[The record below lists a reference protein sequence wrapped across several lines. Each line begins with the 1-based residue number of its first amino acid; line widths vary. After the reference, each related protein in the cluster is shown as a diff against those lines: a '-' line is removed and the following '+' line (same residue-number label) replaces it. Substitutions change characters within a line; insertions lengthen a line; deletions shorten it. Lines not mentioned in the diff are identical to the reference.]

1 MFNRYRIL
9 SNEASGEEKAFGM
22 TVGLLGFQ
30 TTIAA
35 PVTLRGIG
43 VHSGAPV
50 GITFQPAE
58 AATGIVFA
66 RSFADGSSVEYRAIS
81 SQVGNTDL
89 CTVLGMSATRSIAT
103 IEHVMAALYA
113 LGIDN
118 IMVEVD
124 GGEMPIMDGSSH
136 PFIEAIE
143 QAGIVNLGIK
153 RRYIR
158 VIKPVRIDNGASWSE
173 FRPYDGTRFEVEIDF
188 SSPLIGRQSW
198 KGDLTAET
206 FRTELSRARTF
217 GFMRDVERLWAAG
230 YALGSS
236 LENSV
241 VISDDDSV
249 VNVEGLRYSD
259 EFVRHKTLDAVG
271 DLALAGAQFIGCYRS
286 YRGGHKMNANALKAL
301 LNDPTAYELV
311 EAPSSR
317 ASRVR
322 AGEFVPVSL
331 TERAPWSA

>member
-1 MFNRYRIL
+1 
-9 SNEASGEEKAFGM
+9 M
-22 TVGLLGFQ
+22 TIGLLGFQ
-30 TTIAA
+30 ATIAA
-35 PVTLRGIG
+35 PVTLSGIG

-50 GITFQPAE
+50 MITFQPAE
-58 AATGIVFA
+58 AGTGIVFS
-66 RSFADGSSVEYRAIS
+66 RNLEDGTSIEYRAIS
-81 SQVGNTDL
+81 SQVGPTDL
-89 CTVLGMSATRSIAT
+89 CTILGVSPSKWVAT

-113 LGIDN
+113 MGIDN
-118 IMVEVD
+118 IIVEVD
-124 GGEMPIMDGSSH
+124 GAEMPIMDGSSY

-143 QAGIVNLGIK
+143 QVGTVNLGIK

-158 VIKPVRIDNGASWSE
+158 VVKPVRIESGASWSE

-188 SSPLIGRQSW
+188 PSSLIGRQSW
-198 KGDLTAET
+198 KGDLTAAT
-206 FRTELSRARTF
+206 FKSELSRARTF

-241 VISDDDSV
+241 VISDDETV
-249 VNVEGLRYSD
+249 VNIEGLRYAKD

-301 LNDPTAYELV
+301 LSDPTAYEVV
-311 EAPSSR
+311 EAPSSV
-317 ASRVR
+317 ATRVR
-322 AGEFVPVSL
+322 AGEFVPVSM
-331 TERAPWSA
+331 TECAPWFA

>member
-1 MFNRYRIL
+1 MSI
-9 SNEASGEEKAFGM
+9 E
-22 TVGLLGFQ
+22 LLGFQ

-35 PVTLRGIG
+35 PVTLSGIG
-43 VHSGAPV
+43 VHSGSQV
-50 GITFQPAE
+50 SITFQPAD
-58 AATGIVFA
+58 AGTGIVFS
-66 RSFADGSSVEYRAIS
+66 RTLSDGSTAEYRAVS

-89 CTVLGMSATRSIAT
+89 CTVLGTNMARSVAT
-103 IEHVMAALYA
+103 IEHVMAAIYA
-113 LGIDN
+113 LGLDN
-118 IMVEVD
+118 LVVEVE
-124 GGEMPIMDGSSH
+124 GAEMPIMDGSSF

-143 QAGIVNLGIK
+143 QVGTVNLGVK

-158 VIKPVRIDNGASWSE
+158 VIKPVRIDAGASWSE

-188 SSPLIGRQSW
+188 DSPLIGRQSW
-198 KGDLTAET
+198 KGDLTASV
-206 FRTELSRARTF
+206 FRDELSRARTF

-241 VISDDDSV
+241 VIGDDDTV
-249 VNVEGLRYSD
+249 VNVEGLRYAKD

-301 LNDPTAYELV
+301 LSDPTAYEIV
-311 EAPSSR
+311 EAPARSQ
-317 ASRVR
+317 RVR
-322 AGEFVPVSL
+322 AREFVPVNVP
-331 TERAPWSA
+331 EFAPWVG

>member
-1 MFNRYRIL
+1 
-9 SNEASGEEKAFGM
+9 M

-35 PVTLRGIG
+35 PVTLTGTG

-50 GITFQPAE
+50 TLTFQPAD
-58 AATGIVFA
+58 AGTGIVFS
-66 RSFADGSSVEYRAIS
+66 RVFSDGNSIEYRAVS
-81 SQVGNTDL
+81 SQVGPTDL
-89 CTVLGMSATRSIAT
+89 CTILGSSPATWIAT

-118 IMVEVD
+118 VVVEVD
-124 GGEMPIMDGSSH
+124 AGEMPIMDGSSGA
-136 PFIEAIE
+136 FIEAIE
-143 QAGIVNLGIK
+143 QVGIVNLGVK

-158 VIKPVRIDNGASWSE
+158 VVKPVRIDSGASWSE

-188 SSPLIGRQSW
+188 STPLIGRQSW
-198 KGDLTAET
+198 KGDLTPAS
-206 FRTELSRARTF
+206 FKDELSRARTF

-230 YALGSS
+230 FALGSS

-241 VISDDDSV
+241 VISDDDTV
-249 VNVEGLRYSD
+249 VNVEGLRYKD

-301 LNDPTAYELV
+301 LNDPSAYEIV
-311 EAPSSR
+311 EAPVRSH
-317 ASRVR
+317 RVR
-322 AGEFVPVSL
+322 AGEFVPVQ
-331 TERAPWSA
+331 APELSAWFA

>member
-1 MFNRYRIL
+1 MSI
-9 SNEASGEEKAFGM
+9 E
-22 TVGLLGFQ
+22 LLGFQ

-35 PVTLRGIG
+35 PVTLSGIG
-43 VHSGAPV
+43 VHSGSQV
-50 GITFQPAE
+50 SITFQPAD
-58 AATGIVFA
+58 AGTGIVFS
-66 RSFADGSSVEYRAIS
+66 RTLADGSTAEYRAVS

-89 CTVLGMSATRSIAT
+89 CTVLGTNIARSVAT
-103 IEHVMAALYA
+103 IEHVMAAIYA
-113 LGIDN
+113 LGLDN
-118 IMVEVD
+118 LIVEVE
-124 GGEMPIMDGSSH
+124 GAEMPIMDGSSF

-143 QAGIVNLGIK
+143 QVGIVNLGVK

-158 VIKPVRIDNGASWSE
+158 VIKPVRIDAGASWSE

-188 SSPLIGRQSW
+188 DSPLIGRQSW
-198 KGDLTAET
+198 KGDLTASV
-206 FRTELSRARTF
+206 FRDELSRARTF

-241 VISDDDSV
+241 VIGDDDTV
-249 VNVEGLRYSD
+249 VNVEGLRYAKD

-301 LNDPTAYELV
+301 LSDPTAYEIV
-311 EAPSSR
+311 EAPARSQ
-317 ASRVR
+317 RVR
-322 AGEFVPVSL
+322 AREFVPVNVP
-331 TERAPWSA
+331 EFAPWVG

>member
-1 MFNRYRIL
+1 
-9 SNEASGEEKAFGM
+9 M
-22 TVGLLGFQ
+22 TIGLLGFQ
-30 TTIAA
+30 ATIAA
-35 PVTLRGIG
+35 PVTLSGIG

-50 GITFQPAE
+50 MITFQPAE
-58 AATGIVFA
+58 AGTGIVFS
-66 RSFADGSSVEYRAIS
+66 RNLEDGTSVEYRAVS
-81 SQVGNTDL
+81 SQVGPTDL
-89 CTVLGMSATRSIAT
+89 CTVLGLSPSKWVAT

-113 LGIDN
+113 MGIDN
-118 IMVEVD
+118 IIVEVD
-124 GGEMPIMDGSSH
+124 GAEMPIMDGSSY

-143 QAGIVNLGIK
+143 QVGIVNLGIK

-158 VIKPVRIDNGASWSE
+158 VVKPVRIESGASWSE

-188 SSPLIGRQSW
+188 PSALIGRQSW
-198 KGDLTAET
+198 KGDLSAAT
-206 FRTELSRARTF
+206 FKSELSRARTF

-241 VISDDDSV
+241 VISDDDTV
-249 VNVEGLRYSD
+249 VNVEGLRHDKD

-301 LNDPTAYELV
+301 LSDPTAYEVV
-311 EAPSSR
+311 EAPSSV
-317 ASRVR
+317 ATRVR
-322 AGEFVPVSL
+322 AGEFVPVSM
-331 TERAPWSA
+331 TECAPWFA